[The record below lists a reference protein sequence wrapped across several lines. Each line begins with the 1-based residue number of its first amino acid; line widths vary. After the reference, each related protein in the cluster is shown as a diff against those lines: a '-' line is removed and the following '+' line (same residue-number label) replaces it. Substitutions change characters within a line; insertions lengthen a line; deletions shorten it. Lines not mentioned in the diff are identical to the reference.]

1 MDLRTALIITIT
13 EAVETVSRGSGM
25 KCGCLSILYTQRGY
39 AEGSA
44 RREGLCRSGG
54 ALHVGRGSASQGGL
68 SMSGGAL
75 HTDGEELCILGGAL
89 HARVGA
95 VWVGTLRVR
104 SGALY
109 SRRGSLC
116 VGESFVGER
125 GSLCRGRSCLSMGD
139 WLIRV

>member
-1 MDLRTALIITIT
+1 
-13 EAVETVSRGSGM
+13 
-25 KCGCLSILYTQRGY
+25 
-39 AEGSA
+39 
-44 RREGLCRSGG
+44 
-54 ALHVGRGSASQGGL
+54 
-68 SMSGGAL
+68 
-75 HTDGEELCILGGAL
+75 LGGAL